1 MDYLCC
7 FCLFLIT
14 LRQVHILN
22 SDALGGN
29 IMKFVGW
36 KNFIMDIITRFLFSC
51 FLGISIAVAD
61 LPRIINITKP
71 HLLKLGANVTLS
83 CVANGLSLLNVTWYK
98 GGKVMSHHHGNRT
111 SKAVLTLY
119 NITRED
125 WGGYVCVAK
134 NSVGEDS
141 KTVFIRSEYF
151 F

>member
-1 MDYLCC
+1 
-7 FCLFLIT
+7 
-14 LRQVHILN
+14 
-22 SDALGGN
+22 
-29 IMKFVGW
+29 MKFVGW
-36 KNFIMDIITRFLFSC
+36 KNFIMDIITRFFFSC